1 VLQEAG
7 LVDVTKGYEGNRP
20 HTSCRLTKSGRRRF
34 LDYLAV
40 LERLVRDAARAAGK
54 DETASARLGI
64 QPA

>member
-20 HTSCRLTKSGRRRF
+20 HTTCRLTKSGRRRF

-40 LERLVRDAARAAGK
+40 LERLVRDAAKAAGK
-54 DETASARLGI
+54 EDPALTRLGI
-64 QPA
+64 LPA